1 MSKLIVIAGIK
12 RSASTWM
19 YNAARMAIL
28 DAGHTVYIS
37 GNGNRYKPNR
47 PEDYQIIKIHPF
59 REELAMSAHAVFT
72 SERHIDDVRASMKRF
87 NGKTI
92 RDDAIGKMAY
102 DLARWRR
109 YSKYHM
115 SYHDAGTDAAVSA
128 ICGVLGLPWSAE
140 LTSKINAIEPPADAD
155 YDPETML
162 FRNHITSR

>member
-28 DAGHTVYIS
+28 EAGHTVYIDGS
-37 GNGNRYKPNR
+37 GRRFKKSR
-47 PEDYQIIKIHPF
+47 DEDYQIIKIHPF
-59 REELAMSAHAVFT
+59 RPYIALSADVVFT
-72 SERHIDDVRASMKRF
+72 SERHIDDIRASMKRF
-87 NGKTI
+87 RG
-92 RDDAIGKMAY
+92 RVLADHAIGKMAY
-102 DLARWRR
+102 DLRRWRQ

-128 ICGVLGLPWSAE
+128 ICAVLGLPWSAE
-140 LTSKINAIEPPADAD
+140 LTRKINAIEPPTDAD